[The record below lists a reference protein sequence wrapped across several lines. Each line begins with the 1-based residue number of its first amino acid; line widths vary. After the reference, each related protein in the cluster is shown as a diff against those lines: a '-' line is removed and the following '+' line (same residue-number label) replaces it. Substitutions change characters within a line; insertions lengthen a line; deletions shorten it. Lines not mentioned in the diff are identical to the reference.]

1 MSPRAWKHWP
11 WLRDGLV
18 IFVIILGVRAYQQR
32 DLPSV
37 VPPDVAGVSLQGDQ
51 VSLADFRGKPLLL
64 HFWATWCGV
73 CRAEQGSIDALAQT
87 LPVLSIASQSGSASQ
102 VKRYTDEHGV
112 KVRVL
117 VDETN
122 ALARSFNI
130 RSFPTTFV
138 LDANGVI
145 RFSEVGYTTELGLR
159 ARMWLAS
166 LWYWR

>member
-1 MSPRAWKHWP
+1 MSLRAWKYWP

-18 IFVIILGVRAYQQR
+18 MLLVVAGIRAYQQR

-37 VPPDVAGVSLQGDQ
+37 VPPGVAGLSLDGTR
-51 VSLADFRGKPLLL
+51 VSLADYRGKPVLL

-87 LPVLSIASQSGSASQ
+87 QPVLSIASQSGRASQ
-102 VKRYTDEHGV
+102 VKQYADENAI
-112 KVRVL
+112 KAPVL
-117 VDETN
+117 VDESN

-130 RSFPTTFV
+130 HSYPTTFV

-166 LWYWR
+166 LW

>member
-1 MSPRAWKHWP
+1 MPLRTWKYWP

-18 IFVIILGVRAYQQR
+18 MVLIIVAIRAYQQR

-37 VPPDVAGVSLQGDQ
+37 VPDGVAGQLLDGAQ
-51 VSLADFRGKPLLL
+51 VSLADYRGRPLLL

-73 CRAEQGSIDALAQT
+73 CRAEQSSIASLAQT
-87 LPVLSIASQSGSASQ
+87 LPVLSIASQSGSARQ
-102 VKRYTDEHGV
+102 IEKYAQEHGI
-112 KVRVL
+112 KFSVL
-117 VDETN
+117 VDEHN

-130 RSFPTTFV
+130 RSYPTTFV
-138 LDANGVI
+138 LDANGAI

-166 LWYWR
+166 LW